1 MKPATSP
8 CARSRSRVSD
18 AFDLLRTGHRRH
30 RFGDRR
36 IGWQVVNLDVDGR
49 RLRYRV
55 TDNVDALRRGDA
67 GAPPIWAMSL
77 HGYFAGGSMYA
88 RESELLASRFG
99 WRVVNPSLPGF
110 GGSDPLPTPRSRW
123 PT

>member
-1 MKPATSP
+1 MTLRGAAGVCRGGTTVARRGLVGIGVCMVVSP
-8 CARSRSRVSD
+8 LREAGDVAVRSLTQPVSD

-55 TDNVDALRRGDA
+55 TDNVASSCPAIPRRSG
-67 GAPPIWAMSL
+67 P
-77 HGYFAGGSMYA
+77 
-88 RESELLASRFG
+88 
-99 WRVVNPSLPGF
+99 
-110 GGSDPLPTPRSRW
+110 
-123 PT
+123 